1 MPEFLYQALDERGK
15 RQKGQLSAPTKGAAI
30 HELKRR
36 GLIPRAV
43 EEKQKSIWQM
53 EITIGKPV
61 KTEDFVIYCRQFS
74 TLIRAGVSIVDATNI
89 LSNQSESKALRET
102 LTDVTDKLRKGMAL
116 SEAIAD
122 HPKIFPPIFINMVKA
137 GETAGNLD
145 EVLDRL
151 AVQFEK
157 DYFTIEKVKSAMTY
171 PIIVGIVA
179 ICSVAFLLIH
189 VVPQFAGMLTAAG
202 TEIPALT
209 RGVMS
214 LSASLSERWYFW
226 LVGLAA
232 LILAYR
238 LLLRMPKGRYTVD
251 YIKLRMPVFGVLF
264 RKAAI
269 ARFTRTLG
277 SLFHSSVPVLQ
288 ALTVVEK
295 VIGNEVIAEVINRSK
310 ESLRQG
316 QRLSDPLRKS
326 WVFPPLVTQMIAIG
340 EETGAMD
347 QMLGKIADFYEAD
360 VENTV
365 DKIKSLIEPL
375 LLLVVSGI
383 VGTIIAS
390 ILMPMFKIYETIH

>member
-30 HELKRR
+30 QELKRR
-36 GLIPRAV
+36 GLFPRAIK
-43 EEKQKSIWQM
+43 EKQQSIWQM
-53 EITIGKPV
+53 EIPIGKPV
-61 KTEDFVIYCRQFS
+61 KTEDFVVYCRQFS
-74 TLIRAGVSIVDATNI
+74 TLIKAGVSIVDATNI
-89 LSNQSESKALRET
+89 LSNQSDSKALRQT
-102 LTDVTDKLRKGMAL
+102 LTEVTDRLRKGMAF
-116 SEAIAD
+116 SEAIAEY
-122 HPKIFPPIFINMVKA
+122 PKLFPPIFVNMIKA

-145 EVLDRL
+145 EVLERL
-151 AVQFEK
+151 AVQFER
-157 DYFTIEKVKSAMTY
+157 DYLTIEKVKSAMTY
-171 PIIVGIVA
+171 PIVVGIVA
-179 ICSVAFLLIH
+179 ILSIVFLLLN
-189 VVPQFAGMLTAAG
+189 VVPQFVGMLNTTG

-209 RGVMS
+209 RTVMG

-226 LVGLAA
+226 LAGLAL
-232 LILAYR
+232 LITVFQ
-238 LLLRMPKGRYTVD
+238 LLRRLPQGRYAID
-251 YIKLRMPVFGVLF
+251 YLKLRMPIFGVLY

-277 SLFHSSVPVLQ
+277 SLFQSSVPILQ

-295 VIGNEVIAEVINRSK
+295 VIGNAVIAQVIHRSK
-310 ESLRQG
+310 ESLSQG

-347 QMLGKIADFYEAD
+347 HMLGKIADFYEAD

-365 DKIKSLIEPL
+365 DKLKSLIEPL
-375 LLLVVSGI
+375 MLLAVSGI

>member
-30 HELKRR
+30 QELKRR
-36 GLIPRAV
+36 GLFPRAI
-43 EEKQKSIWQM
+43 EEKQQSIWQM
-53 EITIGKPV
+53 EIPIGKPV
-61 KTEDFVIYCRQFS
+61 KTEDFVVYCRQFS
-74 TLIRAGVSIVDATNI
+74 TLIKAGVSILDATNI
-89 LSNQSESKALRET
+89 LSNQSDSKALRQT
-102 LTDVTDKLRKGMAL
+102 LTEVTDRLRKGMAF
-116 SEAIAD
+116 SEAIAEY
-122 HPKIFPPIFINMVKA
+122 PKMFPPIFVNMIKA

-145 EVLDRL
+145 EVLERL
-151 AVQFEK
+151 AVQFER

-171 PIIVGIVA
+171 PIVVGIVA
-179 ICSVAFLLIH
+179 ILSIVFLLLN
-189 VVPQFAGMLTAAG
+189 VVPQFVGMLNTTG

-209 RGVMS
+209 RTVMG

-226 LVGLAA
+226 LAGLAL
-232 LILAYR
+232 LITVFQ
-238 LLLRMPKGRYTVD
+238 LLRRLPQGRYAID
-251 YIKLRMPVFGVLF
+251 YLKLRMPIFGVLY

-277 SLFHSSVPVLQ
+277 SLFQSSVPILQ

-295 VIGNEVIAEVINRSK
+295 VIGNAVIAEVIHRSK
-310 ESLRQG
+310 ESLSQG

-347 QMLGKIADFYEAD
+347 HMLGKIADFYEAD

-365 DKIKSLIEPL
+365 DKLKSLIEPL
-375 LLLVVSGI
+375 MLLAVSGI
-383 VGTIIAS
+383 VGSIIAS

>member
-30 HELKRR
+30 QELKRR
-36 GLIPRAV
+36 GLFPRAIK
-43 EEKQKSIWQM
+43 EKQQSIWQM
-53 EITIGKPV
+53 EIPIGKPV
-61 KTEDFVIYCRQFS
+61 KTEDFVVYCRQFS
-74 TLIRAGVSIVDATNI
+74 TLIKAGVSIVDATNI
-89 LSNQSESKALRET
+89 LSNQSDSKALRQT
-102 LTDVTDKLRKGMAL
+102 LTEVTDRLRKGMAF
-116 SEAIAD
+116 SEAIAEY
-122 HPKIFPPIFINMVKA
+122 PKLFPPIFVNMIKA

-145 EVLDRL
+145 EVLERL
-151 AVQFEK
+151 AVQFER

-171 PIIVGIVA
+171 PIVVGIVA
-179 ICSVAFLLIH
+179 ILSIVFLLLN
-189 VVPQFAGMLTAAG
+189 VVPQFVGMLNTTG

-209 RGVMS
+209 RTVMG

-226 LVGLAA
+226 LAGLAL
-232 LILAYR
+232 LITVFQ
-238 LLLRMPKGRYTVD
+238 LLRRLPQGRYAID
-251 YIKLRMPVFGVLF
+251 YLKLRMPIFGVLY

-277 SLFHSSVPVLQ
+277 SLFQSSVPILQ

-295 VIGNEVIAEVINRSK
+295 VIGNAVIAQVIHRSK
-310 ESLRQG
+310 ESLSQG

-347 QMLGKIADFYEAD
+347 HMLGKIADFYEAD

-365 DKIKSLIEPL
+365 DKLKSLIEPL
-375 LLLVVSGI
+375 MLLAVSGI

>member
-30 HELKRR
+30 QELKRR
-36 GLIPRAV
+36 GLFPRAIK
-43 EEKQKSIWQM
+43 EKQQSIWQM
-53 EITIGKPV
+53 EIPIGKPV
-61 KTEDFVIYCRQFS
+61 KTEDFVVYCRQFS
-74 TLIRAGVSIVDATNI
+74 TLIKAGVSIVDATNI
-89 LSNQSESKALRET
+89 LSNQSDSKALRQT
-102 LTDVTDKLRKGMAL
+102 LTEVTDRLRKGMAF
-116 SEAIAD
+116 SEAIAEY
-122 HPKIFPPIFINMVKA
+122 PKMFPPIFVNMIKA

-145 EVLDRL
+145 EVLERL
-151 AVQFEK
+151 AVQFER

-171 PIIVGIVA
+171 PIVVGIVA
-179 ICSVAFLLIH
+179 ILSIVFLLLN
-189 VVPQFAGMLTAAG
+189 VVPQFVGMLNTTG

-209 RGVMS
+209 KTVMG
-214 LSASLSERWYFW
+214 LSASLSQRWYFW
-226 LVGLAA
+226 LAGLAL
-232 LILAYR
+232 LITVYQ
-238 LLLRMPKGRYTVD
+238 LLRRLPQGRYAID
-251 YIKLRMPVFGVLF
+251 YLKLRLPIFGVLY

-277 SLFHSSVPVLQ
+277 SLFQSSVPILQ

-295 VIGNEVIAEVINRSK
+295 VIGNAVIAQVIHRSK
-310 ESLRQG
+310 ESLSQG

-347 QMLGKIADFYEAD
+347 HMLGKIADFYEAD

-365 DKIKSLIEPL
+365 DKLKSLIEPL
-375 LLLVVSGI
+375 MLLAVSGI